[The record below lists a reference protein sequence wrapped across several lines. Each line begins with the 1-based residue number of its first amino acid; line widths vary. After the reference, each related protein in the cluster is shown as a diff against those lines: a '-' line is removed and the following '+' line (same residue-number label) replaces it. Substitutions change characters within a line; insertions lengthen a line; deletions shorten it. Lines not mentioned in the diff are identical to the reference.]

1 MDIFVKDVSHTFSQA
16 GLQSEVLQEL
26 NCQFSAA
33 EITALVGPSGS
44 GKSTFLSLIGSLDRP
59 TEGQITYDGQD
70 ITKWKNRQLSKFRAQ
85 EIGFVFQQF
94 HLLPALTVKE
104 NLLVPLLKQKTD
116 FNKEE
121 RIAEILEKVGLTAK
135 QHALPAQ
142 LSGGQ
147 QQRVAIARA
156 LINRPRWI
164 LADEPTGNLDSVNGE
179 MIFQLLLDLHQEEE
193 CGILFVTHD
202 LALAER
208 ADRILFMQDGRI
220 VEDRRK
226 QTTRSV

>member
-1 MDIFVKDVSHTFSQA
+1 MDILVKDVSHTFNQA
-16 GLQSEVLQEL
+16 GLQSEVLKAL
-26 NCQFSAA
+26 TCQFSASD
-33 EITALVGPSGS
+33 ITALVGPSGS

-59 TEGQITYDGQD
+59 TSGQIDYDGQD

-94 HLLPALTVKE
+94 QLLPALTVKE

-116 FNKEE
+116 FNKKD
-121 RIAEILEKVGLTAK
+121 RIAEILEKVALTAK
-135 QHALPAQ
+135 QDALPAQ

-179 MIFQLLLDLHQEEE
+179 MIFQLLLDLHQEEQ

-208 ADRILFMQDGRI
+208 ADRILFMQDGQI

-226 QTTRSV
+226 QTVRSV

>member
-1 MDIFVKDVSHTFSQA
+1 MDIFVEDVSHTFSQA

-226 QTTRSV
+226 QTTHSV

>member
-1 MDIFVKDVSHTFSQA
+1 MDISVNHLSHAFQLA
-16 GLQSEVLQEL
+16 GSPSLVLNDL
-26 NCQFSAA
+26 TCQFSAT
-33 EITALVGPSGS
+33 EVTAIVGASGS
-44 GKSTFLSLIGSLDRP
+44 GKSTFLSMIGSLDRP
-59 TEGQITYDGQD
+59 TSGQIEYDGQD
-70 ITKWKNRQLSKFRAQ
+70 ISRWKNRRLSAFRAQ

-104 NLLVPLLKQKTD
+104 NVLVPLLKQKTD

-121 RIAEILEKVGLTAK
+121 RIAQILEKVGLLEK

-156 LINRPRWI
+156 LISRPRWI
-164 LADEPTGNLDSVNGE
+164 LADEPTGNLDSVTGE
-179 MIFQLLLDLHQEEE
+179 TIFQLLLDLHREEQ

-208 ADRILFMQDGRI
+208 ADRILFMQDGQI
-220 VEDRRK
+220 IEDRRK
-226 QTTRSV
+226 KTIQSG

>member
-16 GLQSEVLQEL
+16 GLQSDVLQEL

-59 TEGQITYDGQD
+59 TEGQITYGGQD

-179 MIFQLLLDLHQEEE
+179 MIFRLLLDLHQEEE

-226 QTTRSV
+226 QTIRSV